1 MSGAEPADEL
11 AGRLTG
17 RLKGRKCVVTGAADG
32 IGRATALK
40 LSAEGAQVL
49 GCDLNAEALE
59 NLEIHSTLALDVT
72 DSSAPERL
80 LTAASERLG
89 GLDVLVN
96 NAGVSRGA
104 PIEALS
110 DDTWRAVLDV
120 NLDAVFRL
128 SRAAIPL
135 LKHSGAG
142 RIVNI
147 GSVMSDLSAPG
158 MAAYTVSKHGVAG
171 LTKTLALELGEFGI
185 TANYIRP
192 GAIVT
197 GITRDVFAADEA
209 FRGFW
214 EQKAALKRLGQPE
227 DIANAIAFLVSDE
240 AAFITGHGLLVDGGA
255 LQSP

>member
-1 MSGAEPADEL
+1 MSGAEP
-11 AGRLTG
+11 TG
-17 RLKGRKCVVTGAADG
+17 RLVGRKCVVTGAADG

-49 GCDLNAEALE
+49 GCDRNAAGLADLDVHGTLE
-59 NLEIHSTLALDVT
+59 LDVT
-72 DSSAPERL
+72 ADNAAAVL
-80 LTAASERLG
+80 LAAVAEQLG

-96 NAGVSRGA
+96 NAGISRGA
-104 PIEALS
+104 PIETLA
-110 DDTWRAVLDV
+110 DETWNAVLEV
-120 NLDAVFRL
+120 NLAAVFRL

-135 LKHSGAG
+135 LKASGQG
-142 RIVNI
+142 RIINI

-197 GITRDVFAADEA
+197 GITRDVFAADDG
-209 FRGFW
+209 FRSFW

-227 DIANAIAFLVSDE
+227 DIANAIGFLASDE

-255 LQSP
+255 LQAP

>member
-1 MSGAEPADEL
+1 MSGA
-11 AGRLTG
+11 AGRLS
-17 RLKGRKCVVTGAADG
+17 GRKCVVTGAADG

-40 LSAEGAQVL
+40 LSAEGARVL
-49 GCDLNAEALE
+49 GCDLNGEGLAGLQ
-59 NLEIHSTLALDVT
+59 IDSTLTLDVT
-72 DSSAPERL
+72 GADAPSTLLSA
-80 LTAASERLG
+80 AAERLG

-96 NAGVSRGA
+96 NAGVSLGA
-104 PIEALS
+104 PIENLT
-110 DDTWRAVLDV
+110 DDTWNSVLEV
-120 NLDAVFRL
+120 NLAAVFRM

-135 LKHSGAG
+135 LKASGMG
-142 RIVNI
+142 RIINI

-171 LTKTLALELGEFGI
+171 LTKTLALELGECGI

-197 GITRDVFAADEA
+197 GITRDVFAGDES
-209 FRGFW
+209 FRSFW

-227 DIANAIAFLVSDE
+227 DIANAIAFLASDE